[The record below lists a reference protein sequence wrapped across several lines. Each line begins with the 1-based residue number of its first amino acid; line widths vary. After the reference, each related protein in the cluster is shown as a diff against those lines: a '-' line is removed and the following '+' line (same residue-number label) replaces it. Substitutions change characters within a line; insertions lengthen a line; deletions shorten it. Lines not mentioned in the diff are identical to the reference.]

1 MIVHKLRWTSP
12 LGWSTVRGDGA
23 PIAPHLL
30 LLFGARAALQD
41 SDALATLRARYPDAR
56 MVGCSTAG
64 EICGTDVSDDAIVA
78 AVVQFEHTRMRITTL
93 PLTSMEESRHVGEAL
108 AESLA
113 AEDLVHML
121 VLSEGIRVNGSALL
135 DGLRSRLPA
144 TVLVTGGL
152 AADGAQFEQT
162 CVCVDGSCAGHAVAA
177 IGLYGDRLQVGHG
190 SLGGWDAFGPER
202 VITRSNGN
210 VLYELDGAPALEL
223 YKSYL
228 GNDASDLPSSGLRF
242 PLSVRGEA
250 GAKGVV
256 RTILGVDE
264 AAGSLTFAGDVPQGH
279 LAQLMKSSVNRLVD
293 GAQGAATASH
303 EALAGLNAELAIL
316 ISCVGR
322 KLVMNQ
328 RVEEEVEIVRDVLG
342 EEAVMVGFYSYGEI
356 APFSGLSSCELH
368 NQTMTITT
376 FCER

>member
-1 MIVHKLRWTSP
+1 M
-12 LGWSTVRGDGA
+12 RGDNA
-23 PIAPHLL
+23 LIAPQLV
-30 LLFGARAALQD
+30 LLFGARAALQE
-41 SDALATLRARYPDAR
+41 SDALAKLRARYPDAR
-56 MVGCSTAG
+56 IVGCSTAG
-64 EICGTDVSDDAIVA
+64 EICGTDVSDDTIVA
-78 AVVQFEHTRMRITTL
+78 AVVQFEHTRMRIAAL
-93 PLTSMEESRHVGEAL
+93 PLTSMEESRDVGEAL
-108 AESLA
+108 AETLA
-113 AEDLVHML
+113 ADDLVHML

-144 TVLVTGGL
+144 KVLVTGGL

-162 CVCVDGSCAGHAVAA
+162 SVCVDGSCSGLTVAA

-202 VITRSNGN
+202 VITRSEGN

-228 GNDASDLPSSGLRF
+228 GDDASDLPISGLRF
-242 PLSVRGEA
+242 PLGVRGEA

-256 RTILGVDE
+256 RTILGVDD

-293 GAQGAATASH
+293 GAQGAATSSH

-342 EEAVMVGFYSYGEI
+342 DEAVMVGFYSYGEI